1 MHFRVYI
8 LRREVNSVA
17 GHSEWQNR
25 KYRKREQ
32 DRKKAKLFGKYSRKI
47 MSAARRGG
55 GDPEKNTELRNIIE
69 RAQDDNMPKENIQR
83 AIKKG
88 TGDLPGVD
96 YEDHVYE
103 GYGPGGIAV
112 MVEVTTDNKNRSIQE
127 IRNIFQDHGGNVGER
142 GCVSY
147 QFERKGYIKVE
158 VGEHDEMDVF
168 DVAVEAGA
176 EDVRTVENGFEV
188 ITGVDEFTDVKSAL
202 ESSEL
207 PVENAQVTQ
216 LPKTTVPV
224 GDGDAGDVIR
234 LLDELD
240 DHKDVQN
247 VYSNF
252 EMDESS
258 LDELEAGV

>member
-1 MHFRVYI
+1 M
-8 LRREVNSVA
+8 A

-32 DRKKAKLFGKYSRKI
+32 DKKKAKLFGKYSRKI
-47 MSAARRGG
+47 ISAARRGG

-69 RAQDDNMPKENIQR
+69 RAQDDNMPKDNIER

-88 TGDLPGVD
+88 TGDLPGLD
-96 YEDHVYE
+96 YEDHLYE
-103 GYGPGGIAV
+103 GYGPGGIAI

-127 IRNIFQDHGGNVGER
+127 IRNIFQDHGGNIGER

-147 QFERKGYIKVE
+147 QFERKGYIMITDDDL
-158 VGEHDEMDVF
+158 DEMELF
-168 DVAVEAGA
+168 DRAVDAGA
-176 EDVRTVENGFEV
+176 ENVRSVTDGFEV
-188 ITGVDEFTDVKSAL
+188 ITGVESFTNVKAEL
-202 ESSEL
+202 ESDTVTIERA
-207 PVENAQVTQ
+207 EVTQ

-224 GDGDAGDVIR
+224 NDSDAEAILK

-247 VYSNF
+247 VHSNF
-252 EMDESS
+252 EMDNSS
-258 LDELEAGV
+258 LDDVEAAV

>member
-1 MHFRVYI
+1 M
-8 LRREVNSVA
+8 A

-25 KYRKREQ
+25 KYRKRKQ
-32 DRKKAKLFGKYSRKI
+32 DKKKAKLFGKYSRKI
-47 MSAARRGG
+47 ISAARRGG

-69 RAQDDNMPKENIQR
+69 RAQDDNMPKDNIER

-88 TGDLPGVD
+88 TGDLPGLE

-112 MVEVTTDNKNRSIQE
+112 MVDVTTDNKNRSIQE

-142 GCVSY
+142 GCVAY

-158 VGEHDEMDVF
+158 PGDYEEMDLF
-168 DVAVEAGA
+168 DAAVEAGA
-176 EDVRTVENGFEV
+176 EDVRGVENGFDV
-188 ITGVDEFTDVKSAL
+188 VTNLDDFTRVKSRL
-202 ESSEL
+202 EDSF
-207 PVENAQVTQ
+207 PIENAQVTQ

-224 GDGDAGDVIR
+224 DESEAEDILA

-252 EMDESS
+252 EMDSSS

>member
-1 MHFRVYI
+1 M
-8 LRREVNSVA
+8 A

-25 KYRKREQ
+25 KYRKRKQ
-32 DRKKAKLFGKYSRKI
+32 DKKKAKLFGKYSRKI
-47 MSAARRGG
+47 ISAARRGG

-69 RAQDDNMPKENIQR
+69 RAQDDNMPKENIER

-88 TGDLPGVD
+88 TGDLPGLE

-103 GYGPGGIAV
+103 GYGPGGIAI
-112 MVEVTTDNKNRSIQE
+112 MVDVTTDNKNRSIQE
-127 IRNIFQDHGGNVGER
+127 IRNIFRDHGGNVGER
-142 GCVSY
+142 GCVAY
-147 QFERKGYIKVE
+147 QFERKGYIKVQP
-158 VGEHDEMDVF
+158 GDYAEMDLF
-168 DVAVEAGA
+168 DTSVEAGA
-176 EDVRTVENGFEV
+176 EDVRGTDKGYDV
-188 ITGVDEFTDVKSAL
+188 ITSLDDFTGVKSRL
-202 ESSEL
+202 EDADF
-207 PVENAQVTQ
+207 PIENAQVTQ

-224 GDGDAGDVIR
+224 DESDAKDILA

-252 EMDESS
+252 EMDSSS

>member
-1 MHFRVYI
+1 M
-8 LRREVNSVA
+8 A

-32 DRKKAKLFGKYSRKI
+32 DKKKAKLFGKYSRKI
-47 MSAARRGG
+47 ISAARRGG

-69 RAQDDNMPKENIQR
+69 RAQDDNMPKDNIER

-88 TGDLPGVD
+88 TGDLPGLD
-96 YEDHVYE
+96 YEDHLYE
-103 GYGPGGIAV
+103 GYGPGGIAI

-127 IRNIFQDHGGNVGER
+127 IRNIFQDHGGNIGER

-147 QFERKGYIKVE
+147 QFERKGYIKITDDDL
-158 VGEHDEMDVF
+158 DEMELF
-168 DVAVEAGA
+168 DRAVDAGA
-176 EDVRTVENGFEV
+176 ENVRSVTDGFEV
-188 ITGVDEFTDVKSAL
+188 ITGVESFTDVKSEL
-202 ESSEL
+202 ESDTVTIERA
-207 PVENAQVTQ
+207 EVTQ

-224 GDGDAGDVIR
+224 NDSDAEAILK

-247 VYSNF
+247 VHSNF
-252 EMDESS
+252 EMDNSS
-258 LDELEAGV
+258 LDDVEAAV